1 MGIKVYGIIAIFSL
15 HTGFVFAATF
25 GNGFRVKQLV
35 QKYEKKRT
43 AAGDGSR
50 IIPCIA
56 ITERN
61 KIIMNIVANATNLPA
76 VLQNLITTYLER
88 GWFLKNQFKIFP
100 SDSMVCRIAL
110 TTSPSKHDFCSYNED
125 KTECKTWNVSTG
137 QIIKDKVQVKNIVEG
152 NIQDLLP
159 TADKEDILSFTRC
172 KKYRVMTDYSTQ
184 LKL

>member
-61 KIIMNIVANATNLPA
+61 KIIMNRPYA
-76 VLQNLITTYLER
+76 
-88 GWFLKNQFKIFP
+88 
-100 SDSMVCRIAL
+100 
-110 TTSPSKHDFCSYNED
+110 
-125 KTECKTWNVSTG
+125 
-137 QIIKDKVQVKNIVEG
+137 
-152 NIQDLLP
+152 
-159 TADKEDILSFTRC
+159 
-172 KKYRVMTDYSTQ
+172 
-184 LKL
+184 